1 MPKADAP
8 AKRVEVRPSPING
21 VGVFALVDF
30 AAGDVI
36 TREDD
41 SFVVTPDNPVPPGEH
56 EYHCDWYADG
66 RQVLLRAPERH
77 YNHSCE
83 FNSLKVHIDGVRHT
97 IARRD
102 IKAGEEITHNYC
114 IDGFGDTA
122 WQCNCGSA
130 QCRKTLHSDFFH
142 LPLALQIEY
151 LPYLSDLYKRVFAD
165 KVAAL
170 KREAA
175 IA

>member
-1 MPKADAP
+1 MTTPTAL
-8 AKRVEVRPSPING
+8 VEVRASRING
-21 VGVFALVDF
+21 RGVFALVDF
-30 AAGDVI
+30 APGEVI

-41 SFVVTPDNPVPPGEH
+41 SFVVTPDNPLPQGEP

-66 RQVLLRAPERH
+66 RQVLLREPECY
-77 YNHSCE
+77 YNHSCD
-83 FNSLKVHIDGVRHT
+83 FNSLNVFIDGVRHT

-102 IKAGEEITHNYC
+102 IAAGEEVTHEYC
-114 IDGFGDTA
+114 IDGFGDTV

-130 QCRKTLHSDFFH
+130 NCRKTLHSDFFH
-142 LPLALQIEY
+142 LPFELQIEY
-151 LPYLSDLYKRVFAD
+151 LPYLSDVYRRVFAG

-170 KREAA
+170 ERETG